1 MLLTISVTVIAA
13 VLVIVLIAFIVMAWQ
28 ICRTAREVQ
37 KLLDTVRSQIT
48 PLGHDLT
55 VLLQEIRGIFQSIH
69 HQVDKMEEG
78 VNAVR
83 DTAVRFR
90 EFEEGIL
97 SGIEA
102 PLLRFGTLI
111 RAVRT
116 GIDTFFHSF
125 RR

>member
-13 VLVIVLIAFIVMAWQ
+13 VLVIVLIALIVMILQ
-28 ICRTAREVQ
+28 ICRTAREVE
-37 KLLDTVRSQIT
+37 KLLDTVRGQIA

-55 VLLQEIRGIFQSIH
+55 VLLQEIRGIFQSLR
-69 HQVDKMEEG
+69 HQVDKMEGG
-78 VNAVR
+78 VDAVR

-97 SGIEA
+97 SSIEA
-102 PLLRFGTLI
+102 SLLRFGTIIL
-111 RAVRT
+111 AVRR
-116 GIDTFFHSF
+116 GIEAFFHAF